1 MIPAPDEKA
10 SGEMP
15 MRILMLSWE
24 YPPHIVGG
32 LGQHVADLAPA
43 LAALGVDVH
52 VVTPLW
58 KTSDVFADAPDV
70 TVHRVSV
77 NLGDGDIMDQALR
90 VNQQL
95 EREARQVM
103 EAHPGFE
110 LIHAHDWLV
119 SFAGIALKRAFGL
132 PLLATVHATEFG
144 RTQGRLDSPLSRAI
158 NEQEWR
164 LVFEAWRVVVCSNFM
179 ATELIGNLGV
189 PADKVDVISNGV
201 RADRFNS
208 LKGVDHRLL
217 RAKFALPHEQIVFN
231 LGRMVREKGL
241 HVLVEAMPEVLT
253 QVPNAKFV
261 LAGKP
266 DSWGYWSW
274 CRGRAEELGVDGKC
288 YFTGFLP
295 DDERDALLTLADV
308 AVFPSLYEPFGIV
321 APEAMAAGAPVVASS
336 AGGLAEVV
344 IHRLTGLTAYPDS
357 PASLAWAI
365 VETLRNPVEAR
376 ARARSAYRRVVREYD
391 WARIAAATAEV
402 YGQVAAERKASG
414 GDVSSGKS
422 GAQGSQIAG

>member
-1 MIPAPDEKA
+1 
-10 SGEMP
+10 

-43 LAALGVDVH
+43 LAAHGVDVH

-58 KTSDVFADAPDV
+58 KTLDDFVDSPGL
-70 TVHRVSV
+70 TVHRVPIDMR
-77 NLGDGDIMDQALR
+77 DGDIMDQALR
-90 VNQQL
+90 VNQRL
-95 EREARQVM
+95 ELAARQVI
-103 EAHPGFE
+103 EGQPAFD

-119 SFAGIALKRAFGL
+119 SFAGIALKQAFRL

-144 RTQGRLDSPLSRAI
+144 RSQGRLDSPLSRAI

-164 LVFEAWRVVVCSNFM
+164 LVFEAWRVIVCSNFM
-179 ATELIGNLGV
+179 ATELIGSLGV
-189 PADKVDVISNGV
+189 PPDKVDVIPNGV
-201 RADRFNS
+201 RADRFRS
-208 LKGVDHRLL
+208 LKGIDHSLL
-217 RAKFALPHEQIVFN
+217 RARFALPYEKIVFN
-231 LGRMVREKGL
+231 VGRMVREKGL
-241 HVLVEAMPEVLT
+241 HVLVEAMPTVLA
-253 QVPNAKFV
+253 QAPDAKLV
-261 LAGKP
+261 VAGKP
-266 DSWGYWSW
+266 DSWGYWSSA
-274 CRGRAEELGVDGKC
+274 RARAEELGLDAKC
-288 YFTGFLP
+288 YFAGFLP
-295 DDERDALLTLADV
+295 DDDRDSLLTLADV

-365 VETLRNPVEAR
+365 VETLRNPVEAQ

-391 WARIAAATAEV
+391 WGRIAAATHDV
-402 YGQVAAERKASG
+402 YVQVVAERKA
-414 GDVSSGKS
+414 GDGHMS
-422 GAQGSQIAG
+422 AGTVNA

>member
-1 MIPAPDEKA
+1 
-10 SGEMP
+10 

-43 LAALGVDVH
+43 LAAHGTDVH

-58 KTSDVFADAPDV
+58 KTDGEFVDSPGV
-70 TVHRVSV
+70 TVYRVPV
-77 NLGDGDIMDQALR
+77 ALGDGDIMDQAQR
-90 VNQQL
+90 VNRQL
-95 EREARQVM
+95 ELAARSLVEDQPDFDLV
-103 EAHPGFE
+103 
-110 LIHAHDWLV
+110 HAHDWLV
-119 SFAGIALKRAFGL
+119 SFAGIGLKQAFRL
-132 PLLATVHATEFG
+132 PLLATVHATEYG
-144 RTQGRLDSPLSRAI
+144 RSQGRLDGPLSRAI

-164 LVFEAWRVVVCSNFM
+164 LVLEAWRVIVCSNFM
-179 ATELIGNLGV
+179 ATELIGNVGA
-189 PADKVDVISNGV
+189 PPDKVDVIPNGV
-201 RADRFNS
+201 RVDRFQS
-208 LKGVDHRLL
+208 LKGTDHTLL
-217 RAKFALPHEQIVFN
+217 RARFAFPDEKIVFN
-231 LGRMVREKGL
+231 VGRMVREKGL
-241 HVLVEAMPEVLT
+241 HVLVEAMPIVLA
-253 QVPNAKFV
+253 QSPDAKFV
-261 LAGKP
+261 VAGKP
-266 DSWGYWSW
+266 DSWGYWAAA
-274 CRGRAEELGVDGKC
+274 RARAEELGLDAKC

-365 VETLRNPVEAR
+365 VETLRNPLEAH

-391 WARIAAATAEV
+391 WGRIAAATHDV
-402 YGQVAAERKASG
+402 YLQVVAERKAADV
-414 GDVSSGKS
+414 GDSSGK
-422 GAQGSQIAG
+422 AKA